1 MIDSVDR
8 IIELIDKRGWTSY
21 ELAKQT
27 GISTNSI
34 YGWNNG
40 AVPSLSNVI
49 RVCEALDITV
59 EQFFCNNEDSRLT
72 ESENRILQEWMLLSD
87 LEKSTILK
95 IIETFKILKR
105 DR

>member
-1 MIDSVDR
+1 MIDIVDR
-8 IIELIDKRGWTSY
+8 INELIDKRGWTSY

-49 RVCEALDITV
+49 RV
-59 EQFFCNNEDSRLT
+59 
-72 ESENRILQEWMLLSD
+72 
-87 LEKSTILK
+87 
-95 IIETFKILKR
+95 
-105 DR
+105 

>member
-1 MIDSVDR
+1 MIDIVER
-8 IIELIDKRGWTSY
+8 IKELTDKKGWTFY

-27 GISTNSI
+27 GISANSI

-49 RVCEALDITV
+49 KVCEALDITV

-72 ESENRILQEWMLLSD
+72 ESENMILQEWMLLSD
-87 LEKSTILK
+87 LEKSAIMS

>member
-1 MIDSVDR
+1 MIDIVDR
-8 IIELIDKRGWTSY
+8 INELIDKRGWTSY

-49 RVCEALDITV
+49 RVCEALDITG
-59 EQFFCNNEDSRLT
+59 EQFVVTMRTGDLPKANTGFCRNGCFCPIWKRALYSK
-72 ESENRILQEWMLLSD
+72 LSKP
-87 LEKSTILK
+87 LR
-95 IIETFKILKR
+95 F
-105 DR
+105 